1 MNYSQ
6 FIKGYKNNIASQ
18 YVFYELDK
26 IDQVLDQEYYCS
38 KKIDGQTFFLVMENN
53 NIKIFSSSLIDYSEQ
68 LTHIIQAVQSKKINE
83 NIIFVGELYDS
94 KKERERNGDVKV
106 GLANKKLAASLSLAL
121 FDIVY
126 EETPSAPFQKK
137 FEKLSKAFGNNQSDV
152 IYALEQ

>member
-53 NIKIFSSSLIDYSEQ
+53 HIKIFSSSLIDYSEQ
-68 LTHIIQAVQSKKINE
+68 
-83 NIIFVGELYDS
+83 
-94 KKERERNGDVKV
+94 
-106 GLANKKLAASLSLAL
+106 
-121 FDIVY
+121 
-126 EETPSAPFQKK
+126 
-137 FEKLSKAFGNNQSDV
+137 
-152 IYALEQ
+152 